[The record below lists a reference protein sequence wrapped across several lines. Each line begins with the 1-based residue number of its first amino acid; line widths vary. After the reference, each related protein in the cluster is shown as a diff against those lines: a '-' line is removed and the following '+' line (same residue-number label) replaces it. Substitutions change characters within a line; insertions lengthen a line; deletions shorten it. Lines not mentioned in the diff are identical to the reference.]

1 MTTSPG
7 PSAAS
12 SPGESKPGAAQPGA
26 AHPSSPESLD
36 SIIATTNPR
45 GWWALW
51 AIAGVVVA
59 VLIWS
64 IVATI
69 PQQKNASGVVNSY
82 AYAHEV
88 TATTAGIFQGDPD
101 AVASTGGM
109 LRNLKQGEQV
119 GTITPYDGSPAV
131 PVLAPATGQVT
142 AIYVAQG
149 AGVEPGTPIGSMNET
164 VAGESQLSISA
175 WVPLSTAFILT
186 EGEQAAVTITDVST
200 GDTNTVTATIEAIAN
215 TPSTV
220 EGMTTLIGDP
230 DLAQLWSTEAGGQP
244 YRVDLALDLSTWPE
258 SSPPPAPGATVT
270 IVATYDEVH
279 PIEILFGGAS

>member
-1 MTTSPG
+1 MNASPATSPQ
-7 PSAAS
+7 
-12 SPGESKPGAAQPGA
+12 KPGA

-36 SIIATTNPR
+36 GIIATTNPR

-69 PQQKNASGVVNSY
+69 PQQKTASGVVNAY

-88 TATTAGIFQGDPD
+88 TATAAGIFTGNTDT
-101 AVASTGGM
+101 VASTGGM
-109 LRNLKQGEQV
+109 LRSLKQGEQIGIV
-119 GTITPYDGSPAV
+119 TPYDGSAPV
-131 PVLAPATGQVT
+131 PVTAPVSGQVT
-142 AIYVAQG
+142 AIYVPIG
-149 AGVEPGTPIGSMNET
+149 AGVEPGTPLGSMNAN
-164 VAGESQLSISA
+164 VAGESQLAITA
-175 WVPLSTAFILT
+175 WVPLSTAFMLDP
-186 EGEQAAVTITDVST
+186 GLQVAVTIDDVST
-200 GDTNTVTATIEAIAN
+200 GASNTVTATIQAVAN

-220 EGMTTLIGDP
+220 SSMATLIGDP
-230 DLAQLWSTEAGGQP
+230 ELAQQWSSEAGGQP

-258 SSPPPAPGATVT
+258 SSPPPAPGAVVS
-270 IVATYDEVH
+270 IVATYAEVH

>member
-1 MTTSPG
+1 MTASPA
-7 PSAAS
+7 PSPQA
-12 SPGESKPGAAQPGA
+12 KPGA

-36 SIIATTNPR
+36 GIIATTNPR

-69 PQQKNASGVVNSY
+69 PQQKTASGIVDSY

-88 TATTAGIFQGDPD
+88 TATTAGIFEGNTST
-101 AVASTGGM
+101 VGSTGDM

-131 PVLAPATGQVT
+131 PVLAPVTGQVT
-142 AIYVAQG
+142 AIYVTQG
-149 AGVEPGTPIGSMNET
+149 EGVEPGTPIGSMNAT

-175 WVPLSTAFILT
+175 WVPLSTAYIVT
-186 EGEQAAVTITDVST
+186 EGEQASVTISDVAT
-200 GDTNTVTATIEAIAN
+200 GDTNTVTATIQAIAN

-230 DLAQLWSTEAGGQP
+230 DLAQQWSAEAGGQP
-244 YRVDLALDLSTWPE
+244 YRIDLALDLSTWPK
-258 SSPPPAPGATVT
+258 SSPYPAPGAIVS